1 MICPPELAHELS
13 ALNGLGKG
21 GMSRL
26 GMKQSTEA
34 AWERAM
40 KIQEVI
46 LRAMARRITW
56 WQAAEIIGISCRQM
70 RHWRRRYEADGYDGL
85 RDRLRGRV
93 SEKRVPLGDRGSG
106 AESVSGAV
114 L

>member
-1 MICPPELAHELS
+1 MAACQ
-13 ALNGLGKG
+13 
-21 GMSRL
+21 RL
-26 GMKQSTEA
+26 GHEA
-34 AWERAM
+34 EYRGRVEAGMR
-40 KIQEVI
+40 VI

-70 RHWRRRYEADGYDGL
+70 RHWRRRYEEDGYDGL

>member
-13 ALNGLGKG
+13 ALNWLGKG

-26 GMKQSTEA
+26 GHEA
-34 AWERAM
+34 EYRGRAM
-40 KIQEVI
+40 KIQKVI

-56 WQAAEIIGISCRQM
+56 WQAAEITGISCGQLR
-70 RHWRRRYEADGYDGL
+70 RSRRRYEEDGYDGL

-93 SEKRVPLGDRGSG
+93 SEKRVPLGTVE
-106 AESVSGAV
+106 AVLSVSRAV

>member
-93 SEKRVPLGDRGSG
+93 SEKRVPLGGPRKRC
-106 AESVSGAV
+106 
-114 L
+114 